1 MITERDIAPVG
12 VILRRMHESSIPVAI
27 IMQRRAL
34 QNRWQSEAWAPF
46 GIVLNHAQAG
56 EPTLLV
62 EQGGVTQW
70 LHPGFEL
77 KLFRDEGEGYYLN
90 VSSDEPRIFVMWRME
105 DDLAVPKFV
114 TVSYN
119 EAGRLMDGGEQ
130 VDTVPM
136 PPEVMAWVGGYV
148 EANYRPEPKRRVKPQ
163 SFMQPK
169 DRAGAGGGRR
179 NRKVS

>member
-1 MITERDIAPVG
+1 
-12 VILRRMHESSIPVAI
+12 MHDSSIPVAI

-34 QNRWQSEAWAPF
+34 QNRWQSEVWEPL
-46 GIVLNHAQAG
+46 GIVPNHVGGGA
-56 EPTLLV
+56 PHLLL
-62 EQGGVTQW
+62 EEGGLAQW

-90 VSSDEPRIFVMWRME
+90 VSSNEPRVFVMWRME
-105 DDLAVPKFV
+105 DELAVPKFV

-136 PPEVMAWVGGYV
+136 PPEVMAWVGGHV
-148 EANYRPEPKRRVKPQ
+148 EENYRPEPKRRVRPQ
-163 SFMQPK
+163 SFLQPK
-169 DRAGAGGGRR
+169 DRATAGK
-179 NRKVS
+179 RKLP